1 MSQSDDGWLHKAVEV
16 EGQLHIIEELQVF
29 DEQQPI
35 TSVLVSGKLVARQT
49 VNSTKK
55 VLSFQRLDRFFS
67 PLLPP
72 QASVYVGTASGV
84 AQLPFSNCHRYT
96 SCYDCIFARDPHCA
110 WNGSQCVDV
119 MGQVDR

>member
-49 VNSTKK
+49 INGTKK
-55 VLSFQRLDRFFS
+55 VISFQRLDQFFS
-67 PLLPP
+67 PLLPRRACTWAP
-72 QASVYVGTASGV
+72 RRVWRSFPSPTVTDTLPATTAS
-84 AQLPFSNCHRYT
+84 LPGTRTVPGTET
-96 SCYDCIFARDPHCA
+96 SV
-110 WNGSQCVDV
+110 ST
-119 MGQVDR
+119 